1 MQWSSD
7 EMTLGDLS
15 VVCAVQD
22 LQGNGLA
29 NTGDCVELSV
39 TAGDVFDP
47 GTEYTFTLV
56 HVPTGAEIFSAA
68 FTG

>member
-1 MQWSSD
+1 
-7 EMTLGDLS
+7 
-15 VVCAVQD
+15 VCAVQD